1 MKSVKTRELK
11 DDAILDIK
19 VNKTFYLMSK
29 AALFNS
35 FTGLHNSDVKADEF
49 VKSIVSKE
57 YKDMNDA
64 ERTFYTLTLLVGEIE
79 KQATETKSFIEKE
92 MSEEEL
98 AKALNKS
105 ATNSSED

>member
-11 DDAILDIK
+11 DDAILNVKI
-19 VNKTFYLMSK
+19 NKTFYLMSK

-35 FTGLHNSDVKADEF
+35 FAGLHNPDVKADEF
-49 VKSIVSKE
+49 VKSIISKE

-64 ERTFYTLTLLVGEIE
+64 ERTFYTLTLLIGEIE

-98 AKALNKS
+98 AKVLTKNPTKS
-105 ATNSSED
+105 NED